1 MGRIFINAVSQDSS
15 YKLFFALP
23 IGFILTF
30 NLGLFIWFRIRL
42 VSESIPTEAISSYK
56 LFILLL
62 ALCSSVMIAFL
73 AAVYYQFKHTTI
85 LIGNKGIAYISL
97 MRKIRAKWEEA
108 EDMLIIERK
117 HGKTI
122 HISTANGAFVL
133 TPQFVEKDKPIP
145 QTRYIKQVL
154 HFQNQKGEFEP
165 AELETSEIYKTLIK
179 FAPKTIKIKTKKISK

>member
-1 MGRIFINAVSQDSS
+1 MGKIFINAVSQDSR

-23 IGFILTF
+23 IGFILTL
-30 NLGLFIWFRIRL
+30 NLVLFIWFRIRMAA
-42 VSESIPTEAISSYK
+42 EAILPEAVPSYK

-73 AAVYYQFKHTTI
+73 AAVYHQFKNTTI

-108 EDMLIIERK
+108 GDMLIIERK

-145 QTRYIKQVL
+145 QVKYIKQIL
-154 HFQNQKGEFEP
+154 HFQNQNGEFEP

-179 FAPKTIKIKTKKISK
+179 FVPKNIKIKTKKISR